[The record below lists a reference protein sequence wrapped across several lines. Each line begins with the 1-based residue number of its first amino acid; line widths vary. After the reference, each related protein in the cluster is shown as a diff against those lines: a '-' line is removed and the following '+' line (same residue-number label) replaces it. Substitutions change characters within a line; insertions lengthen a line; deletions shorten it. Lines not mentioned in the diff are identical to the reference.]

1 MTLDKRIL
9 DIMKR
14 YMGMLVSKKVLT
26 TMEEVEA
33 NTNETNLVAA
43 PVVAELN
50 DKLAGFEPVLDSTGK
65 ITGYKTNVGGAD
77 TVFPFS
83 DIEGKYYSGT
93 FHAYSTS
100 NSKFNTGGKQPKI
113 IFVCYYSYSNGYS
126 ASITDF
132 YDVLHG
138 YRYSKSIKNNALADN
153 GHASG
158 ITLSNDGFLW
168 RRVVGISTDTVYMG
182 NGNWW
187 AIV

>member
-77 TVFPFS
+77 TVFPFIGELTARVTWSSTGHIS
-83 DIEGKYYSGT
+83 DKRYQIVSDSEGSV
-93 FHAYSTS
+93 
-100 NSKFNTGGKQPKI
+100 P
-113 IFVCYYSYSNGYS
+113 NGYFDIKIS
-126 ASITDF
+126 EKGVSISGKLPT
-132 YDVLHG
+132 VLRWYNG
-138 YRYSKSIKNNALADN
+138 GTAYAATTNFSISK
-153 GHASG
+153 
-158 ITLSNDGFLW
+158 
-168 RRVVGISTDTVYMG
+168 V
-182 NGNWW
+182 
-187 AIV
+187 